1 MASELRVDRII
12 PTTGIPTGGGGG
24 IIQVVNHESSSTQ
37 TVTATSSTDIT
48 AMTTT
53 ITRKNADSKI
63 LVYHSASINFYCGTG
78 GNSGGGYV
86 YILRD
91 GTTID
96 YGENFVKIG
105 DTTNNYINN
114 FNLVCSTLILDD
126 PPASDAA
133 ITYKIQGNT
142 TTGGESRSMRYNSIM
157 GSARIAKLILMEV
170 SA

>member
-1 MASELRVDRII
+1 MSSELRVDRII

-24 IIQVVNHESSSTQ
+24 VIQVVNHESSSTF
-37 TVTATSSTDIT
+37 TTTSTSSVDVTG
-48 AMTTT
+48 MSTT
-53 ITRKNADSKI
+53 ITRKNPNSKM
-63 LVYHSASINFYCGTG
+63 LVYHSASINFYSGGG

-86 YILRD
+86 YVVRD

-105 DTTNNYINN
+105 NTTNNYIDN
-114 FNLVCSTLILDD
+114 FNLVTTTCILDD
-126 PPASDAA
+126 PPAGNSA
-133 ITYKIQGNT
+133 ITYKIQGLT
-142 TTGGESRSMRYNSIM
+142 TSGGQSRTMRYNSIM